1 MTHSVVIVTRNR
13 PHEVQR
19 LLRAL
24 AEQTVVPD
32 EVLLIDASDAAVDG
46 EPPHLAEGLALRI
59 IPSHAGLSAQRNIGL
74 REARGDILTY
84 FDDDAVPASEYCE
97 RILSLFRSDDSAVAL
112 GGINLDLPR
121 VGAMEYAL
129 RVILQ
134 VQTRRGTHGYRR
146 SGIPDPTGPYDA
158 TRVHLLPSTALSLRR
173 AACAGLSF
181 EERWLSGEPLGL
193 ATGRCFGEDAYFTAQ
208 LAERGTLRLCPGAAF
223 RHVPSS
229 RTREST
235 FITQALYVY
244 SLRWI
249 SDRAARTRLA
259 RALRLWALLGQGV
272 INLAQSLRFAHAG
285 YLRGYLRAMRAPL
298 R

>member
-13 PHEVQR
+13 PHEVER

-46 EPPHLAEGLALRI
+46 ERPHIPEGLALRM
-59 IPSHAGLSAQRNIGL
+59 IPSRAGLSAQRNIGL
-74 REARGDILTY
+74 REARGEILTY
-84 FDDDAVPASEYCE
+84 FDDDAVPANVYCE
-97 RILSLFRSDDSAVAL
+97 RVLSMFRSDDSVVAL
-112 GGINLDLPR
+112 GGINKDLPR
-121 VGAMEYAL
+121 VGALEYAL
-129 RVILQ
+129 RVVLQ

-146 SGIPDPTGPYDA
+146 SGFPD
-158 TRVHLLPSTALSLRR
+158 RMLPSTALSLRR
-173 AACAGLSF
+173 IACDGLSF

-208 LAERGTLRLCPGAAF
+208 LAERGTMRLCPGAAF

-249 SDRAARTRLA
+249 SDRAARTRWA
-259 RALRLWALLGQGV
+259 RALRVWALLGQGM

-285 YLRGYLRAMRAPL
+285 YLRGYLRALRAPL